1 MNYLSEKNIFAG
13 KKIGVNWSQF
23 WQKEDWWTVW
33 IAVTLIL
40 FSLFKLVSRIPV
52 PGNWNTNPLQAFAG
66 AQFFHFLLLG
76 GGLALIT
83 GLAITVMREKV
94 HSYLVSF
101 PIVFGLSLL
110 AFTLSRQVTLNRY
123 QFDSVIWA
131 LLLGL
136 LISNTVG
143 LPRWLAPAAR
153 TELFIKTGL
162 VLMGAEILFSRILLL
177 GTYGLGVAWLVTPIV
192 LIFMFIMGTKLFKI
206 ESKALVATISAAT
219 SVCGVSAAIAAG
231 AATRARREEISYAI
245 SLSLL
250 FTVLMMIVFPNLI
263 KLAGLSEAVGG
274 ALIGGTIDSTG
285 AVVVA
290 GTMVGKKAMEVAAI
304 IKMIQNTLIGV
315 VAFFLSLYWV
325 TRVEQGAPGSRP
337 SLLQIWERFPKFII
351 GFVLASVFFSFIL
364 TPALGAP
371 EVDNILKLTRGL
383 RNWLFCLAFVSIGLE
398 SSVSR
403 LMALGKGG
411 RPIYLYITGQL
422 FNIVLTYLAAVFFFG
437 GKFFP
442 TVM

>member
-1 MNYLSEKNIFAG
+1 MNPFSEKKTTAAG
-13 KKIGVNWSQF
+13 RNGINWSQF

-33 IAVTLIL
+33 IALVLIL
-40 FSLFKLVSRIPV
+40 CALFKVVNSIPV
-52 PGNWNTNPLQAFAG
+52 PGRWQTNPLQAFTGTQALN
-66 AQFFHFLLLG
+66 FLLLG
-76 GGLALIT
+76 AGLALIT
-83 GLAITVMREKV
+83 GLALSAMREKLKP
-94 HSYLVSF
+94 YFFSF
-101 PIVFGLSLL
+101 PVVFVLSLM
-110 AFTLSRQVTLNRY
+110 AFTLSRQVTLSRY
-123 QFDSVIWA
+123 QLDSVIWA

-143 LPRWLAPAAR
+143 LPRWIAPAAR

-177 GTYGLGVAWLVTPIV
+177 GTYGLGVAWLVTPVV
-192 LIFMFIMGTKLFKI
+192 LITMIIMGTKLFKI
-206 ESKALVATISAAT
+206 ESKSLVATISAAT

-231 AATRARREEISYAI
+231 AATRAKREEISYAI

-250 FTVLMMIVFPNLI
+250 FTVLMMLILPHLI

-290 GTMVGKKAMEVAAI
+290 GTMVGEKAMEVAAI

-315 VAFFLSLYWV
+315 VAFLLSLYWV
-325 TRVEQGAPGSRP
+325 TRVERGIADSRS

-351 GFVLASVFFSFIL
+351 GFVLASVLFSFVL

-371 EVDNILKLTRGL
+371 AVDEILKVTRGL
-383 RNWLFCLAFVSIGLE
+383 RNWMFCLAFVSIGLE
-398 SSVSR
+398 SSISR
-403 LMALGKGG
+403 LIALGKGG
-411 RPIYLYITGQL
+411 RPVYLYITGQL
-422 FNIVLTYLAAVFFFG
+422 FNIALTFLAAWIFFSG
-437 GKFFP
+437 RFFP
-442 TVM
+442 IV

>member
-1 MNYLSEKNIFAG
+1 MNTLSQDNTAPREK
-13 KKIGVNWSQF
+13 KSLNWSQL
-23 WQKEDWWTVW
+23 WRKEDWWTVW
-33 IAVTLIL
+33 IAVVLIL
-40 FSLFKLVSRIPV
+40 CALFKVVSRIPV
-52 PGNWNTNPLQAFAG
+52 PGSWQTNPLQAFSG
-66 AQFFHFLLLG
+66 AQAFNFLLLG
-76 GGLALIT
+76 AGLALIT
-83 GLAITVMREKV
+83 GLALTFMREKV
-94 HSYLVSF
+94 KPYLMSF
-101 PIVFGLSLL
+101 PFVFIISLM

-123 QFDSVIWA
+123 QLDSVIWA

-136 LISNTVG
+136 LVSNTVG
-143 LPRWLAPAAR
+143 LPRRLAPAAR

-177 GTYGLGVAWLVTPIV
+177 GTYGLGVAWLVTPVV
-192 LIFMFIMGTKLFKI
+192 LVSMIFLGNKLFKI

-231 AATRARREEISYAI
+231 AATRAKREEISYAI

-250 FTVLMMIVFPNLI
+250 FTVMMMLVFPALI
-263 KLAGLSEAVGG
+263 KLVGLNEAVGG

-290 GTMVGKKAMEVAAI
+290 GTMVGEKAMEIAAI

-315 VAFFLSLYWV
+315 MAFFLSLYWV
-325 TRVEQGAPGSRP
+325 TRVERGAADSRP

-351 GFVLASVFFSFIL
+351 GFVLASLFFSFVL
-364 TPALGAP
+364 TPLLGAS
-371 EVDNILKLTRGL
+371 EVDNILKITRGL

-398 SSVSR
+398 SSISR

-411 RPIYLYITGQL
+411 RPVYLYLTGQL
-422 FNIVLTYLAAVFFFG
+422 FNIILTFLAAWIFFSG
-437 GKFFP
+437 RFFP
-442 TVM
+442 AL